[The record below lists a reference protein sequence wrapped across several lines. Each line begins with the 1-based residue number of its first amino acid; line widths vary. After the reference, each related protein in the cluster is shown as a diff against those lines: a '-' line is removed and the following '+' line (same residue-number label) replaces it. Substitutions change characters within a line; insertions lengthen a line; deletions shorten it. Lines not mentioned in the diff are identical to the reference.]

1 MSDRQR
7 LIDQLIRD
15 EGLRLKPY
23 MDSVGTDDDRRRAQ
37 PLSDCG
43 ISNREAMDLLE
54 HDVDAAII
62 DLARNFAWFEPLDPV
77 RQRAVTNM
85 RFQLGPTRFRG
96 FKRMIR
102 ALSDGD
108 YPMAASSA
116 RQSVWYAQSK
126 QRAVRIVH
134 MLLTG
139 EDA

>member
-23 MDSVGTDDDRRRAQ
+23 MDSVGTVTIGVGRN
-37 PLSDCG
+37 LSDNG